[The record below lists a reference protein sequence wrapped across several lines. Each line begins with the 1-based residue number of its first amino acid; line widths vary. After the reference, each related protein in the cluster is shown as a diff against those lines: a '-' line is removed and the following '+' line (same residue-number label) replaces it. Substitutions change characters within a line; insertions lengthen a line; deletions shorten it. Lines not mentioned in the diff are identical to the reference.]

1 MSNTAQVDKDRL
13 YFTQYNGKFPTRCP
27 LCTEQ
32 KILRQCRIFHNFPA
46 LWRHIKLEHI
56 GIPESQMK
64 EISGILN
71 SVYTAYQWNMFPK
84 WEFDD
89 GKIKKTTT
97 SSSIL
102 IDGRTPR
109 KDSQEKIVHIARML
123 INQSQSYPL
132 FNSKQLDAIVQV
144 VIGPVDPRTIQ
155 KYTDWVKTYSTKDIH
170 VGMYVVSDFCERIL
184 GDAR

>member
-1 MSNTAQVDKDRL
+1 MSNKKPVDKDRL

-32 KILRQCRIFHNFPA
+32 KILRQCRTFHNFPA

-97 SSSIL
+97 SSSITHHGISKR
-102 IDGRTPR
+102 IDFQERL
-109 KDSQEKIVHIARML
+109 EKIAKML
-123 INQSQSYPL
+123 RLQSTFYPKFKERHLRL
-132 FNSKQLDAIVQV
+132 FIEKS
-144 VIGPVDPRTIQ
+144 IGYHDPRTMEN
-155 KYTDWVKTYSTKDIH
+155 YFEFV
-170 VGMYVVSDFCERIL
+170 VGHSKRDNENGTYVVSSFCDLFVKIT
-184 GDAR
+184 